1 MVSRVALAAGLA
13 LAVLSP
19 LIAQARSARPDHRFS
34 EKLTDPVMQ
43 AKVSAMA
50 ALMSEM
56 LLDLK
61 VGPLAR
67 AMGEMGDEDA
77 RDIPADARLRDL
89 AGPGT
94 QDMPRQIARE
104 MPRAMGQMGR
114 TVGALEEMMPEFERM
129 AEQMKRAVEQAERK
143 AY

>member
-1 MVSRVALAAGLA
+1 MVSRAAIAAGLA

-19 LIAQARSARPDHRFS
+19 SAVMARPAAVDHRFS
-34 EKLTDPVMQ
+34 DKLSDPVLQ

-67 AMGEMGDEDA
+67 VMGEMGDEDA
-77 RDIPADARLRDL
+77 RDIDPDARLRDL
-89 AGPGT
+89 AGPGMR
-94 QDMPRQIARE
+94 DMPRQIARE

-114 TVGALEEMMPEFERM
+114 AAGAFEEMMPEFERM
-129 AEQMKRAVEQAERK
+129 AEQMKHAVEKAERK
-143 AY
+143 TY